1 MTQIEFA
8 FLSGAAATL
17 LVMVVLGIKASTEHF
32 PPVER
37 RARRL
42 ATAAAVGAAL
52 AVVGAEASLYFFVSE
67 VAAAFMAYPSVA
79 LAALAVWHTSRIAYR
94 KMGGGKQSQD
104 SPSHGEASS

>member
-8 FLSGAAATL
+8 FISGAIATL

-42 ATAAAVGAAL
+42 ATAAAVAAAL
-52 AVVGAEASLYFFVSE
+52 VVIGAEAILYFFVSE

-79 LAALAVWHTSRIAYR
+79 LAALAVWHASKITYR
-94 KMGGGKQSQD
+94 KMGGGKQTQD
-104 SPSHGEASS
+104 SPSQGETCS